1 VATPSEL
8 PPPSQRINTD
18 ALSHLSDVQHSVL
31 LDLSDE
37 CSAAFSDTPG
47 LCPLVQHEIRVT
59 DDFIPKRFQ
68 AYRIPEPLKAEVA
81 KQIKQLL
88 DLGFI
93 KPSKSPMVSPIVCVF
108 KKGEGGAK
116 GDVRLCCDYRYLNRY
131 TVGEMV
137 PMRSTEEIIH
147 RVGKANVITT
157 CDCRNSYWQI
167 PIRPEDTWLTAFVM
181 DFGVFEWLRAPFALK
196 WSGNSLLRAMQS
208 ILTPLRD
215 FSDSY
220 VDDTSVFSDDWK
232 SHMTDLKTFL
242 LAIINAKL
250 TLNLNK
256 CHFGRPQVSFVG
268 HIIGSG
274 YHSPD
279 PQKVKAV
286 EQIKEPHTKSDL
298 RKIIGFFSYF
308 CAYLP
313 NFARFVRP
321 LTDLTCNNRPNT
333 LDWTEE
339 HKRILE
345 ALKQVLCDAT
355 KLHVA

>member
-1 VATPSEL
+1 
-8 PPPSQRINTD
+8 
-18 ALSHLSDVQHSVL
+18 
-31 LDLSDE
+31 
-37 CSAAFSDTPG
+37 
-47 LCPLVQHEIRVT
+47 
-59 DDFIPKRFQ
+59 
-68 AYRIPEPLKAEVA
+68 
-81 KQIKQLL
+81 
-88 DLGFI
+88 
-93 KPSKSPMVSPIVCVF
+93 
-108 KKGEGGAK
+108 
-116 GDVRLCCDYRYLNRY
+116 
-131 TVGEMV
+131 
-137 PMRSTEEIIH
+137 MRSTEEIIH